1 MDAAARQIKLKNRY
15 IVDHGKELYD
25 KYYTGISHKTSS
37 SKGTFD
43 FFSNCTLLECL
54 EKAKQYAREYSNLK
68 RWDETPEVEF
78 GSGKL

>member
-1 MDAAARQIKLKNRY
+1 MTNITQEFHIKHHLVREHLTFS
-15 IVDHGKELYD
+15 V
-25 KYYTGISHKTSS
+25 TG
-37 SKGTFD
+37 GT
-43 FFSNCTLLECL
+43 ECL